1 MKAVLEHVL
10 TGVKITKAEKD
21 IILTANKI
29 FDDIFKTLSKTNHL
43 DDTMVELYNELE
55 DLDLE
60 YFLNNFPIEV
70 EGEE

>member
-10 TGVKITKAEKD
+10 IGVKITKAEKD

-29 FDDIFKTLSKTNHL
+29 FDDIFKTLCKTNHL

-70 EGEE
+70 EEED

>member
-1 MKAVLEHVL
+1 MKAILEHVL

-43 DDTMVELYNELE
+43 DDTMIELYNELE